1 MQEKDIAEKEFVSHN
16 DVFADIVNGF
26 LFHGRQVVDPDDL
39 GPASCRG
46 YYIEKGKLHETVRD
60 VARTVEK
67 SGLVVSL
74 VGIENQ
80 SASDRYM
87 PIRVGCYDFSSYR
100 SQLGRKPP
108 QRVCPAVTLVPYYG
122 MTRWPYPTRLSEL
135 LDVPVAWRPFVEDW
149 RMANL
154 CQVAFLEPEQVG
166 WFRSDFRHAADFFVQ
181 RRLTGEYKPSG
192 NGSVRHVED
201 TMRLL
206 SRLTGD
212 RRFEEAGNELL
223 PWIADGGGV
232 SMCEVLDKIENRGI
246 QKGLEQGVESVAMK
260 MVRLGV
266 PEDNIE
272 AYTGLTG
279 AQVRALRAKM
289 VRDSR

>member
-1 MQEKDIAEKEFVSHN
+1 MAAV
-16 DVFADIVNGF
+16 
-26 LFHGRQVVDPDDL
+26 
-39 GPASCRG
+39 RG
-46 YYIEKGKLHETVRD
+46 
-60 VARTVEK
+60 
-67 SGLVVSL
+67 GL
-74 VGIENQ
+74 
-80 SASDRYM
+80 
-87 PIRVGCYDFSSYR
+87 
-100 SQLGRKPP
+100 
-108 QRVCPAVTLVPYYG
+108 
-122 MTRWPYPTRLSEL
+122 
-135 LDVPVAWRPFVEDW
+135 EDG
-149 RMANL
+149 AL

-166 WFRSDFRHAADFFVQ
+166 WFRSDFRHVADFFVQ
-181 RRLTGEYKPSG
+181 RRRSGEYKPGG

-246 QKGLEQGVESVAMK
+246 QKGLEQGMAQGMSRGVESVAMK

-279 AQVRALRAKM
+279 AQVKAMRAKM
-289 VRDSR
+289 VCDCRR

>member
-1 MQEKDIAEKEFVSHN
+1 M
-16 DVFADIVNGF
+16 
-26 LFHGRQVVDPDDL
+26 
-39 GPASCRG
+39 
-46 YYIEKGKLHETVRD
+46 
-60 VARTVEK
+60 
-67 SGLVVSL
+67 
-74 VGIENQ
+74 
-80 SASDRYM
+80 
-87 PIRVGCYDFSSYR
+87 
-100 SQLGRKPP
+100 
-108 QRVCPAVTLVPYYG
+108 
-122 MTRWPYPTRLSEL
+122 
-135 LDVPVAWRPFVEDW
+135 
-149 RMANL
+149 
-154 CQVAFLEPEQVG
+154 G
-166 WFRSDFRHAADFFVQ
+166 WFRSDFRHVADFFVQ

-272 AYTGLTG
+272 AYTGLTE
-279 AQVRALRAKM
+279 AQVRALRARM
-289 VRDSR
+289 VRDSRR